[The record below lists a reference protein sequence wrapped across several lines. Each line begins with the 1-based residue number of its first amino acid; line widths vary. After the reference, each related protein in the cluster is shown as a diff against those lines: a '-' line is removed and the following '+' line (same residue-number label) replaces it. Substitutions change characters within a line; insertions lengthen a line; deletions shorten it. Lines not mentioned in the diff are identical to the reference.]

1 VEAAAATA
9 PCRKILDLKS
19 SCWASPRPAYAE
31 SIRCRCAIHL
41 DSTAGAR
48 AADAHPSKGEMSQ
61 FSVGLRGTAPWRS
74 SYPSARRGNFIAWHR
89 MASHGIAWHRM
100 ALTGRVSRS
109 RTWSLWA
116 TPLDGP
122 RSRFVAVTSVGSRK
136 PVVAYPWQQ
145 FSRLSWSISPCRPS
159 GVHVHESVCGP
170 WTHLRYAP

>member
-1 VEAAAATA
+1 M
-9 PCRKILDLKS
+9 RN
-19 SCWASPRPAYAE
+19 RYA
-31 SIRCRCAIHL
+31 
-41 DSTAGAR
+41 AGAR
-48 AADAHPSKGEMSQ
+48 SIWTRRRVRARLTPIHRRVKCLNSQ
-61 FSVGLRGTAPWRS
+61 LASGALLRGDRHIP
-74 SYPSARRGNFIAWHR
+74 ARDVAIS
-89 MASHGIAWHRM
+89 SHGIAWHRM